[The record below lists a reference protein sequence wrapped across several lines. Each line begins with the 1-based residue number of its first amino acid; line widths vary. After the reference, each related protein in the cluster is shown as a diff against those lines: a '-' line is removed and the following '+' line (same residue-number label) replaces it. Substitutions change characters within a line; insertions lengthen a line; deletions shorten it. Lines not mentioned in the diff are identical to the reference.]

1 MHTVWSYGIDRPN
14 NQVNK
19 KWVPPN
25 LESGSGGPGF
35 EERKN
40 GSKKTAEIKTARES
54 SRANTHLKL
63 THSLN
68 LLQLLLAAFDPVPC
82 WRTAAV
88 GNDCSS
94 STFPIVMV
102 IAAMRVFVS
111 LHSCCGLVRDSPSPC
126 LSSRLFLLFPFCP
139 FVCWRRER
147 GEKRL
152 FLVRN

>member
-1 MHTVWSYGIDRPN
+1 MKPLKKERKKEMRSVGAYEVMELTDQTIKK
-14 NQVNK
+14 K

-68 LLQLLLAAFDPVPC
+68 LLQQQHLLLAAFDPVPC
-82 WRTAAV
+82 
-88 GNDCSS
+88 
-94 STFPIVMV
+94 
-102 IAAMRVFVS
+102 
-111 LHSCCGLVRDSPSPC
+111 
-126 LSSRLFLLFPFCP
+126 
-139 FVCWRRER
+139 
-147 GEKRL
+147 
-152 FLVRN
+152 